1 MTLLF
6 WKLALAGC
14 VVFEDY
20 SADCFSFVWSV
31 PW

>member
-1 MTLLF
+1 MFIF
-6 WKLALAGC
+6 WQLALAGC
-14 VVFEDY
+14 HVFEDL